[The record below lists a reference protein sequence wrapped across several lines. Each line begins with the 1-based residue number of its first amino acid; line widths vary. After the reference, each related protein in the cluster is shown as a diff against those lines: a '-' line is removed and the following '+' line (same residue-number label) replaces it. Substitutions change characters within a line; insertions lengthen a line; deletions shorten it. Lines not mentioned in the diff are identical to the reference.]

1 MNWIKIE
8 DPSNL
13 PFGDVLATVENPGQY
28 RNGEVLVGYLVY
40 DKYISK
46 IKCECDSVALI
57 GVTHY
62 IKISDIPRPI

>member
-8 DPSNL
+8 DHTNL
-13 PFGDVLATVENPGQY
+13 PMGEVLATVENLGQY
-28 RNGEVLVGYLVY
+28 GNGEVLVGYLVY
-40 DKYISK
+40 DEYISK

-62 IKISDIPRPI
+62 MKISDIPRPI